1 LHLDDVDG
9 NGDLLVPQLFIKS
22 DEQKRSMSDKD
33 QTGKITA
40 GDRMMAQ
47 VLRWA
52 PWLAFFLVALP
63 APIYFLTKYS
73 SSTPDTALNFLFALV
88 SLGVGS
94 IIGFIVM
101 LLLLYYRRNWAQRVR
116 DRVAASGVTA
126 DEIPWFMSELTP
138 SERKALKEID
148 ARDPMLADAYRETL
162 ASRITA
168 SRVISNAKREL
179 LLVERRL
186 NRVGYIQG
194 ADTTSLREEL
204 RADREHLEQVKTEG
218 TERRAEAETRLHMIE
233 AAAARG
239 ASWAET
245 NMALHRLSN
254 TQEQIPLALE
264 AARMEQQALE
274 ESEKA
279 LREATQQTSTKEL
292 GIDERGE
299 AH

>member
-1 LHLDDVDG
+1 
-9 NGDLLVPQLFIKS
+9 LLARQLFIKS
-22 DEQKRSMSDKD
+22 DEQKLIMSEKD

-73 SSTPDTALNFLFALV
+73 PSTPDTALNFLFALV

-101 LLLLYYRRNWAQRVR
+101 LVLLYYRRNWAQRVR

-168 SRVISNAKREL
+168 SRVIANAKREL
-179 LLVERRL
+179 LLVERRM

-194 ADTTSLREEL
+194 ADTTSLKEEL
-204 RADREHLEQVKTEG
+204 RADRERLEHVKTEG

-233 AAAARG
+233 AAASRG

-279 LREATQQTSTKEL
+279 LRETTQQTSTKEL
-292 GIDERGE
+292 GIDGRGE